1 MKTPDYICDACGL
14 VKANCICKTGL
25 SESRDVSC
33 SEHWHVEVSVN
44 GETVLVIGHNFLS
57 GVDDIHEHAETI
69 RTAANHLLGFIGDAQ
84 NKERQRM
91 TSTVQDLVGLP
102 LTIRVDWDKEWKAA
116 ICEELEVSGFGET
129 LDDALAAVA
138 RSIRSAIA
146 CKANVGN
153 EARL

>member
-1 MKTPDYICDACGL
+1 
-14 VKANCICKTGL
+14 
-25 SESRDVSC
+25 
-33 SEHWHVEVSVN
+33 
-44 GETVLVIGHNFLS
+44 
-57 GVDDIHEHAETI
+57 
-69 RTAANHLLGFIGDAQ
+69 
-84 NKERQRM
+84 M

-146 CKANVGN
+146 CKANASITGGGTPYRGCTGSALALAKQFHDIYERLAPSFGYETRPETRDFDPDSANGRLMVAVCQEIIEQNAEHEPRALASRDPCSCSQGGSYGN
-153 EARL
+153 C

>member
-1 MKTPDYICDACGL
+1 
-14 VKANCICKTGL
+14 
-25 SESRDVSC
+25 
-33 SEHWHVEVSVN
+33 
-44 GETVLVIGHNFLS
+44 
-57 GVDDIHEHAETI
+57 
-69 RTAANHLLGFIGDAQ
+69 
-84 NKERQRM
+84 M

-146 CKANVGN
+146 CKANDTHEPLLKAGS
-153 EARL
+153 RKDG